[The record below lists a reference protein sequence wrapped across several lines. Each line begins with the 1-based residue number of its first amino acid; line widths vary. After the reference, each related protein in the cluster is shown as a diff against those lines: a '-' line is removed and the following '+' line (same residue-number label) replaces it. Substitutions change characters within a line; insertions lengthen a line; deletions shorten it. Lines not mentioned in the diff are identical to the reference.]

1 MIQLRSLLAWA
12 ESHPEAAALVAAAV
26 VSVLR
31 AAYALLARLVA
42 PYPRLRAAV
51 EAVAAIGPDPL
62 RAILQA
68 LRAVTGRAL
77 PWTVADARDAE
88 IAALRAEVARLQGP
102 STRAAE
108 RGSARPGALL
118 VVVVLA
124 LGAYLVVGCG
134 PAREAVM
141 RAAPGVPDPVGC
153 VAGTQ
158 RCDGQVPQVCSASGR
173 WWPSLP
179 VRPDGSQRECGACVV
194 EDGVAGCSL

>member
-1 MIQLRSLLAWA
+1 VTYLRSLLVWA

-88 IAALRAEVARLQGP
+88 IAALRAEVARLRP
-102 STRAAE
+102 PESRAAE

-118 VVVVLA
+118 ALLVLLWA
-124 LGAYLVVGCG
+124 GLAVELQGCPRLPPVAGCAPTAQRCG
-134 PAREAVM
+134 PSGHPE
-141 RAAPGVPDPVGC
+141 
-153 VAGTQ
+153 
-158 RCDGQVPQVCSASGR
+158 VCSASQR
-173 WWPSLP
+173 WEPAGDVSCAA
-179 VRPDGSQRECGACVV
+179 VGGVCVL
-194 EDGVAGCSL
+194 EAGVAHCAPAPSDGGAP